1 MRAVLRVA
9 WMVVALCL
17 AQAAGALD
25 PRLAISQYQLSQ
37 WHSADGLPHSSIS
50 ALFEDR
56 DGFIWV
62 GTYRGAARF
71 DGKRFLP
78 LAELIGEPLDSDLVE
93 TIGQTADGV
102 LWFGGT
108 YRSLVL
114 LAPDGRVRR
123 YGAGQGLPDRQITA
137 VFTDA
142 GGQRWLGT
150 RSGLLRVDG
159 PWDRLRFSA
168 DLPQI
173 VWQLVQWQGDLYAAS
188 ERGVW
193 RRRGNTWEHL
203 FADTALANVHV
214 WALEPDGGRLWI
226 GYRGG
231 LASFDGRA
239 LQLLAEANGLPHP
252 VVRALARDR
261 DGNLWIG
268 TSGAGIARLAAGR
281 FDTLG
286 DRDGGVGGV
295 TWGMVLGRDGTL
307 WMASASG
314 LSRLKNASV
323 RNYGRPEGLR
333 SAMVWGTLDDRRGGR
348 YVAFNGEGLAH
359 VDVTG
364 QARHFGAPNGPP
376 GAGIVISMA
385 HDGDDLLLA
394 TFSGLYRFH
403 DGRFTREPAVPA
415 DRVHAIHV
423 LAQDDVLLG
432 MHGGLWRLR
441 GQRLARIPSSLR
453 EPVLRMRTE
462 ADGSLLVAAGRDG
475 AWRLQ
480 GDRMSALASRPGTEV
495 RDVFRASDGR
505 IYAAGLGLF
514 VIDRGRLLPLLPIN
528 QAQVG
533 QMHAITESADRKLWI
548 NSNLGVIR
556 VALDQVDAWLG
567 HRRQGLPF
575 QVVDET
581 HGMRSSEGNGGQNSA
596 DLDRDGKLWLA
607 TTAGVAVIDTRADLE
622 PPLPPLQVHFERRLE
637 DGQGRFAG
645 ATQAVTAGVRRLQV
659 EYTVAS
665 PAWADALGFEY
676 RLLPLD
682 RDWVDNGSLRS
693 IAMGR
698 PPPGDYRLDVR
709 ARRGGTTGETASL
722 EFSVAAFWWQ
732 HRWVQRSALLATVL
746 LTGLLVWWRVL
757 ALRRQRDVLE
767 RQVQVRTTELAA
779 ANAQLADAA
788 RRDFLTGIGNRRCFT
803 ERLNALWALTPEIA
817 LAVVDVDHFKAYND
831 RLGHLQG
838 DQCLR
843 AIGATLR
850 TLEGADIEVFR
861 VGGEEFALLAA
872 HAAADRIGAVL
883 GDLRRALATA
893 ALAHPGSDVSPWVT
907 LSAGHALRSDAD
919 QRPED
924 LYARADAA
932 LYRAKAEGRD
942 RIVS

>member
-1 MRAVLRVA
+1 MRAVLRMA

-17 AQAAGALD
+17 AQAASALD
-25 PRLAISQYQLSQ
+25 PGLAISQYQLSQ

-56 DGFIWV
+56 DGFVWV

-78 LAELIGEPLDSDLVE
+78 LAELIGEPLDPDLVE
-93 TIGQTADGV
+93 TIGQTEDGV

-123 YGAGQGLPDRQITA
+123 YGAEQGLPDRQITA

-142 GGQRWLGT
+142 EGQRWLGT

-193 RRRGNTWEHL
+193 RRRGNAWEQL
-203 FADTALANVHV
+203 FTDTALANVHV
-214 WALEPDGGRLWI
+214 WALEPDGERLWI

-239 LQLLAEANGLPHP
+239 LRLFAEADGLPHP
-252 VVRALARDR
+252 VVRALAKDR

-268 TSGAGIARLAAGR
+268 TSGAGIARLVAGR
-281 FDTLG
+281 FDTLDNRTG
-286 DRDGGVGGV
+286 SVGSV
-295 TWGMVLGRDGTL
+295 TWGMLLGRDGTL
-307 WMASASG
+307 WVASASG

-333 SAMVWGTLDDRRGGR
+333 SGMVWGTLDDRQGGK
-348 YVAFNGEGLAH
+348 YVAFNGEGLAQI
-359 VDVTG
+359 DVNG
-364 QARHFGAPNGPP
+364 QVRHLGAPNGPP

-385 HDGDDLLLA
+385 FDGDELLLA

-403 DGRFTREPAVPA
+403 DGQFIRESAVPV
-415 DRVHAIHV
+415 DRVYATHV

-432 MHGGLWRLR
+432 MRGGLWRLR
-441 GQRLARIPSSLR
+441 QQRLSRIPSSLQ
-453 EPVLRMRTE
+453 EPALRLRTE
-462 ADGSLLVAAGRDG
+462 ADGSLLIAAGRDG
-475 AWRLQ
+475 AWRLL
-480 GDRMSALASRPGTEV
+480 GDRMTALASRPGMEV

-505 IYAAGLGLF
+505 IYVAGLGLF
-514 VIDRGRLLPLLPIN
+514 VLEGGKLLPLSPIN
-528 QAQVG
+528 QTQVG
-533 QMHAITESADRKLWI
+533 QMHSITESADRKLWI

-556 VALDQVDAWLG
+556 VALDQIDAWLG
-567 HRRQGLPF
+567 DRQPGLPF
-575 QVVDET
+575 QVVDES
-581 HGMRSSEGNGGQNSA
+581 HGMRSSEGNGGQNSTT
-596 DLDRDGKLWLA
+596 LDRDGKLWLA
-607 TTAGVAVIDTRADLE
+607 TTAGVAVINTRAELE

-637 DGQGRFAG
+637 DGQGRFA
-645 ATQAVTAGVRRLQV
+645 AAAQAVTPGVRRLQI

-665 PAWADALGFEY
+665 PAWADALSFEY
-676 RLLPLD
+676 RLRPLD
-682 RDWVDNGSLRS
+682 HDWVSNGSLRS

-698 PPPGDYRLDVR
+698 PPPGHYQLDVR
-709 ARRGGTTGETASL
+709 ARRGGATGETASL
-722 EFSVAAFWWQ
+722 KFSVAAFWWQ
-732 HRWVQRSALLATVL
+732 QRWVQRSALVAAVL
-746 LTGLLVWWRVL
+746 LIGLLIWGRVL
-757 ALRRQRDVLE
+757 GLRRQRDVLE
-767 RQVQVRTTELAA
+767 RQVLVRTTELAA
-779 ANAQLADAA
+779 ANAQLAEVA

-803 ERLNALWALTPEIA
+803 ERLNALWTLTPQIA
-817 LAVVDVDHFKAYND
+817 LAVIDIDHFKIYND

-843 AIGATLR
+843 AIGAALR
-850 TLEGADIEVFR
+850 SCEGADIEVFR
-861 VGGEEFALLAA
+861 VGGEEFALIAT
-872 HAAADRIGAVL
+872 HAAAARIGAVL
-883 GDLRRALATA
+883 RDLRLALATA

-907 LSAGHALRSDAD
+907 LSAGHALRSNAD

-942 RIVS
+942 RIVG

>member
-1 MRAVLRVA
+1 M
-9 WMVVALCL
+9 
-17 AQAAGALD
+17 
-25 PRLAISQYQLSQ
+25 
-37 WHSADGLPHSSIS
+37 
-50 ALFEDR
+50 
-56 DGFIWV
+56 
-62 GTYRGAARF
+62 
-71 DGKRFLP
+71 
-78 LAELIGEPLDSDLVE
+78 
-93 TIGQTADGV
+93 
-102 LWFGGT
+102 
-108 YRSLVL
+108 
-114 LAPDGRVRR
+114 
-123 YGAGQGLPDRQITA
+123 
-137 VFTDA
+137 
-142 GGQRWLGT
+142 
-150 RSGLLRVDG
+150 
-159 PWDRLRFSA
+159 
-168 DLPQI
+168 
-173 VWQLVQWQGDLYAAS
+173 
-188 ERGVW
+188 
-193 RRRGNTWEHL
+193 
-203 FADTALANVHV
+203 
-214 WALEPDGGRLWI
+214 
-226 GYRGG
+226 
-231 LASFDGRA
+231 
-239 LQLLAEANGLPHP
+239 
-252 VVRALARDR
+252 
-261 DGNLWIG
+261 
-268 TSGAGIARLAAGR
+268 
-281 FDTLG
+281 
-286 DRDGGVGGV
+286 
-295 TWGMVLGRDGTL
+295 LGRDGTL

-556 VALDQVDAWLG
+556 VALDQVDAWL
-567 HRRQGLPF
+567 LA
-575 QVVDET
+575 ET
-581 HGMRSSEGNGGQNSA
+581 EA
-596 DLDRDGKLWLA
+596 LA
-607 TTAGVAVIDTRADLE
+607 T
-622 PPLPPLQVHFERRLE
+622 PLIASLMLGNLLREALVE

-698 PPPGDYRLDVR
+698 YIQNGCYWRILC
-709 ARRGGTTGETASL
+709 
-722 EFSVAAFWWQ
+722 
-732 HRWVQRSALLATVL
+732 
-746 LTGLLVWWRVL
+746 GLS
-757 ALRRQRDVLE
+757 DC
-767 RQVQVRTTELAA
+767 
-779 ANAQLADAA
+779 
-788 RRDFLTGIGNRRCFT
+788 IYHFT
-803 ERLNALWALTPEIA
+803 
-817 LAVVDVDHFKAYND
+817 
-831 RLGHLQG
+831 
-838 DQCLR
+838 
-843 AIGATLR
+843 
-850 TLEGADIEVFR
+850 
-861 VGGEEFALLAA
+861 
-872 HAAADRIGAVL
+872 
-883 GDLRRALATA
+883 
-893 ALAHPGSDVSPWVT
+893 
-907 LSAGHALRSDAD
+907 
-919 QRPED
+919 
-924 LYARADAA
+924 
-932 LYRAKAEGRD
+932 
-942 RIVS
+942 